1 MISVE
6 LAAAI
11 DSSGTALISVV
22 STFLFKRQ
30 MVREQQAVTERD
42 KLDLFRHPLLL
53 AAVALYWR
61 LYNILNR
68 NFTAYLFSRSSTEA
82 QKRYVIQH

>member
-42 KLDLFRHPLLL
+42 KIGP
-53 AAVALYWR
+53 
-61 LYNILNR
+61 IP
-68 NFTAYLFSRSSTEA
+68 TSSSTGCRSIVLE
-82 QKRYVIQH
+82 II